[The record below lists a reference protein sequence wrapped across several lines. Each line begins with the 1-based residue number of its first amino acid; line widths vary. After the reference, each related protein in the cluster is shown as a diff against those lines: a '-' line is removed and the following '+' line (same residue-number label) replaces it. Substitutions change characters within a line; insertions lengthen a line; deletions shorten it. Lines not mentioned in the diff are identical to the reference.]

1 MTLRLHI
8 ENSRLSSPLAH
19 IDNKHVE
26 RALERNPAT
35 GRELEVT
42 IGNDGDILD
51 SALLTAD
58 LMISSWP
65 PRTGLRDR
73 APRLRWIQTTS
84 AGVDHL
90 LPFDW
95 LPADIMLTNNS
106 GPHGAKCEEFCLM
119 ALVAL
124 ANRLPSFIDQQRGH
138 LWSSIFTVPIKG
150 KCCVIVGFGDLGQAA
165 GRACKKLDV
174 RVSAITRS
182 GNPEALADAVLPSHR
197 IDEALPEA
205 DFVIVTAPLT
215 PATRNIISRER
226 LALLPVTAGLV
237 NVSRSPLVDY
247 SALIEMLNQ
256 GRLAGAILD
265 VHEPE
270 PLPPDSDLWATRN
283 LVVTPHVSC
292 DDPRYADMLLDSW
305 FENFTRLLHGQ
316 PLRNLVDRVRGY

>member
-1 MTLRLHI
+1 MRLHLHI

-19 IDNKHVE
+19 IDNRHLH
-26 RALERNPAT
+26 RAIERNHEF
-35 GRELEVT
+35 GRDLDVT

-51 SALLTAD
+51 SILPAAD

-65 PRTGLRDR
+65 PRIGLRDR

-90 LPFDW
+90 LPLDW

-119 ALVAL
+119 ALTAL
-124 ANRLPSFIDQQRGH
+124 ANRLPAFIDQQRER

-150 KCCVIVGFGDLGQAA
+150 KRCVIIGFGDLGQAA
-165 GRACKKLDV
+165 GRACRKLDV
-174 RVSAITRS
+174 RVTAITRS
-182 GNPEALADAVLPSHR
+182 GNAHPLADEVLPSQR
-197 IDEALPEA
+197 IDRALPAA

-215 PATRNIISRER
+215 PETRNIMSHER
-226 LALLPVTAGLV
+226 LALLPATAGLV
-237 NVSRSPLVDY
+237 NVSRAPLVDY
-247 SALIEMLNQ
+247 AALKELLDQ

-270 PLPPDSDLWATRN
+270 PLPPESNLWTTRN
-283 LVVTPHVSC
+283 LVVTPHISC
-292 DDPRYADMLLDSW
+292 DDPRYADMLLDAW
-305 FENFTRLLHGQ
+305 FENLARLLHGQ
-316 PLRNLVDRVRGY
+316 PLRNLVDRTRGY